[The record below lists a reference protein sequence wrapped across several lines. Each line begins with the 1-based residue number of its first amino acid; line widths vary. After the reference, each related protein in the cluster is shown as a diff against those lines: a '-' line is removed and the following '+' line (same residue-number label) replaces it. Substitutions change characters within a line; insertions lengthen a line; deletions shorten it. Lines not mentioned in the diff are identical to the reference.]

1 MHNQKEYLDG
11 LCDQIDASVFS
22 GDAVHHEE
30 IRELLKGYIGRWQ
43 RAIRQGEEIDAEEN
57 GTPVPKPDLTL
68 PANWKTEYHVAGKV
82 GDPKDKDP
90 GYLIRSPRINGVAA
104 NTFVWAG
111 AENPA
116 ERLLYLILSTHN
128 TVETE

>member
-43 RAIRQGEEIDAEEN
+43 RAIFQGEEIDAEEN
-57 GTPVPKPDLTL
+57 DTPPPKSDLTL
-68 PANWKTEYHVAGKV
+68 PAGWRIRALCEGGFVV
-82 GDPKDKDP
+82 GT
-90 GYLIRSPRINGVAA
+90 PRVNGVAT
-104 NTFVWAG
+104 NTAVWFDM
-111 AENPA
+111 ENPA

-128 TVETE
+128 LIETELPSGP